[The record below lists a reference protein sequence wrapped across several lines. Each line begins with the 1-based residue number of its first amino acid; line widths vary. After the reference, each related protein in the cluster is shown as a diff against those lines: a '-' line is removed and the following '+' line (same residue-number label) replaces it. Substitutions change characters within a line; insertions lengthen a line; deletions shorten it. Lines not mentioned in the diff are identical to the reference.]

1 MKKTSRRIILHGA
14 CAAVLLAWGC
24 SPDDYRASADRQ
36 VFDLLKGRERSTLQY
51 TPEVS
56 LKSQPPPA
64 IAKRAYE
71 RVPFTSVAPASAP
84 ALEPPHPA
92 GEFGP
97 LGPSAADI
105 DVPGGADSSV
115 SQQASEV
122 EAIREAAGTSLT
134 YGPAAPTAGSVR
146 LDLFG
151 ALRYAVQNSRNYQNQ
166 MEDLYLSALDVT
178 LERHL
183 FEPRPFA
190 RTGLQ
195 FAGGQQDSSYRAA
208 LTATANAGVR
218 QRLPYGGEI
227 VAETLVQF
235 VSALNDNTAN
245 GESVEFALSGSVP
258 LLRGAGLVNLEPL
271 IQSERALV
279 YAVRDFEDFRR
290 SFVVNTAQQYFNL
303 LSTQQSVANRLQSYA
318 DRAQLL
324 ERARAVFAAGRQG
337 FSYLEVQRA
346 EQNLLFAENGVIN
359 AQENYQNSLD
369 RFKIFLGMPIV
380 QELEVVPVEL
390 DVNVPELQDKNV
402 LELAQKFR
410 LDLQTARDRTQD
422 ARRRVSVAENGLLPD
437 LSLNGQGSVG
447 NRNETP
453 GRAVD
458 ARRLEYSA
466 GITLDLPLDRLAERN
481 AYRQALI
488 RLDQSQRDLED
499 VRAQVIV
506 DVRQSQRAIK
516 TSRSSLEIA
525 RVNIR
530 LAERRLELAN
540 IQLQQGINTNTR
552 DVVEAQDA
560 LLQALDDYERAQ
572 ADFQIEILRF
582 LRNTGMLRVDPA
594 SGEIGRALSRDDT
607 GSLRASADV
616 IGRQNRFVE
625 NKPADAR

>member
-1 MKKTSRRIILHGA
+1 MLM
-14 CAAVLLAWGC
+14 WGC

-36 VFDLLKGRERSTLQY
+36 VFALLKSRERSTVQY
-51 TPEVS
+51 QPEVGV
-56 LKSQPPPA
+56 KSQSPPPIAEQAYDRVPLTA
-64 IAKRAYE
+64 IAPPS
-71 RVPFTSVAPASAP
+71 VPPLEAPHVEAEA
-84 ALEPPHPA
+84 
-92 GEFGP
+92 GP
-97 LGPSAADI
+97 LGPTLHDLEDEDAM
-105 DVPGGADSSV
+105 GGGLP
-115 SQQASEV
+115 QQASEV
-122 EAIREAAGTSLT
+122 EAIRAAAGTSLM

-166 MEDLYLSALDVT
+166 MEDLYLAALDVT

-190 RTGLQ
+190 STGLQ
-195 FAGGQQDSSYRAA
+195 IAGGQQDASYRAA

-227 VAETLVQF
+227 VAQTLVQF
-235 VSALNDNTAN
+235 VSALNDNTSN
-245 GESVEFALSGSVP
+245 GESVELALSGSLP
-258 LLRGAGLVNLEPL
+258 LLRGAGMVNLEPL
-271 IQSERALV
+271 IQSERSLV

-290 SFVVNTAQQYFNL
+290 TFVVNTAQQYFSL
-303 LSTQQSVANRLQSYA
+303 LSSQQSVANRLQSYA

-324 ERARAVFAAGRQG
+324 ERARAVFAAGRPG

-346 EQNLLFAENGVIN
+346 EQNLLFAENAVIN
-359 AQENYQNSLD
+359 AQENYQNALD
-369 RFKIFLGMPIV
+369 RFKIFLGMPII

-390 DVNVPELQDKNV
+390 DVNVPELQDTNV

-422 ARRRVSVAENGLLPD
+422 ARRRVAVAENGLLPD
-437 LSLNGQGSVG
+437 LNLVGQGDIG

-453 GRAVD
+453 GRAID

-481 AYRQALI
+481 VYRQSLI
-488 RLDQSQRDLED
+488 RLDQAQRDLED

-530 LAERRLELAN
+530 LAERRLDLAN
-540 IQLQQGINTNTR
+540 ELLRQGTNTNTR

-572 ADFQIEILRF
+572 ADYQIEILRF
-582 LRNTGMLRVDPA
+582 LRNTGMLRIDPA
-594 SGEIGRALSRDDT
+594 SGTIGKAMARNDPDA
-607 GSLRASADV
+607 LRASADE
-616 IGRQNRFVE
+616 INRRGRFVE
-625 NKPADAR
+625 NKTTPTR